1 MLLESDIKIVLQTRT
16 WKRKPQDRASCTE
29 MGRVQQIPEK
39 EIGSNYFAESEM
51 TPGGKRQEAGQ
62 GIYFTG

>member
-1 MLLESDIKIVLQTRT
+1 
-16 WKRKPQDRASCTE
+16 